1 MAVGSAMR
9 SETLTPPPVDQPA
22 TRDIPLPSR
31 RLRIGLGSEPLD
43 SAVSTAEIPVAAD
56 DVPATQGAAVQSGPK
71 PTSGGRHRLAAPS
84 SALKAR
90 TALVAMAAGAGAFA
104 LAGPSIDQAKPAPEP
119 VPEPQVASD
128 VALAASGTGDDL
140 GPGVAASVPES
151 DMSVFDD
158 QLPQGTKIAKKKE
171 AARQAALKP
180 EVMSPLPMGTYDLTS
195 AFAPRWGAFH
205 GGIDLAAPLGTPIHA
220 ATDGVVIEAGPASGY
235 GNWVQIKAP
244 DGTITMYGHMSSS
257 GVQVKQG
264 QKVTAGDI
272 IALVGS
278 EGFSTG
284 PHCHF
289 EVWKDGKMKID
300 PAVWLAAKG
309 VRLSAL
315 H

>member
-1 MAVGSAMR
+1 MR

-31 RLRIGLGSEPLD
+31 SLRIGLGSDPLD
-43 SAVSTAEIPVAAD
+43 PAVSTAEIPVSAD
-56 DVPATQGAAVQSGPK
+56 DVPATQGAIAPSDP
-71 PTSGGRHRLAAPS
+71 PRTASTGRHRLPAPS

-104 LAGPSIDQAKPAPEP
+104 LVGPSVDQATPIQEPAPEP
-119 VPEPQVASD
+119 QAASD
-128 VALAASGTGDDL
+128 VALAASGTGEDL
-140 GPGVAASVPES
+140 GPGVAASASES

-158 QLPQGTKIAKKKE
+158 QLPQGTKIAKAKA
-171 AARQAALKP
+171 AAREAKLKP
-180 EVMSPLPMGTYDLTS
+180 EVTSPIPMGVYDLTS

-220 ATDGVVIEAGPASGY
+220 ATDGVVVEAGPASGY
-235 GNWVQIKAP
+235 GNWVQVKAP

-257 GVQVKQG
+257 GVQVQKG
-264 QKVTAGDI
+264 DKVTAGDI

-289 EVWKDGKMKID
+289 EVWKNGKLKID
-300 PAVWLAAKG
+300 PAVWLASKG
-309 VRLSAL
+309 VHLSAL
-315 H
+315 HG